1 MSEGRHGEGRGPLR
15 TLGRALFLL
24 AAALPVSTVL
34 GTYTEPSPDT
44 AGFEWRW
51 SRAVPMDAG
60 TEAGIFDG
68 DGFDRGAREAHASS
82 ERGSMTADEAGE
94 TRTPDGPAS
103 PESDSKGRESA
114 GESAV
119 PFLEELF
126 HGDGARGPV
135 RIRPDEETL
144 RSRRS
149 RDGAR
154 R

>member
-1 MSEGRHGEGRGPLR
+1 MGPLR

-60 TEAGIFDG
+60 PEAGLFDT
-68 DGFDRGAREAHASS
+68 DGFDRGARETHASS
-82 ERGSMTADEAGE
+82 EGGSMTSDDASEA
-94 TRTPDGPAS
+94 RVPDGPAS
-103 PESDSKGRESA
+103 PESDSTGRGDA
-114 GESAV
+114 GESVV

-126 HGDGARGPV
+126 SGDGVREPV

-149 RDGAR
+149 RDGTRPR